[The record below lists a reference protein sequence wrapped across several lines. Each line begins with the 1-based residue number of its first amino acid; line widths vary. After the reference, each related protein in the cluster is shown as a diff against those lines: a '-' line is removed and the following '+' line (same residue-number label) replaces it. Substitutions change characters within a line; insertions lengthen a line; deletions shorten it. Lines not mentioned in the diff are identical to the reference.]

1 MDPPSEKSKGLHG
14 IAAPF
19 DDREHKDLFRYK
31 SRLAEKLDL
40 VILEDNTVLNTSGRL
55 PVKGAKFKRAA
66 LQLMPEAQGEN
77 KTAENKPGEGPRAE
91 AIPRPGD

>member
-14 IAAPF
+14 IAALF
-19 DDREHKDLFRYK
+19 DERERRDLFRYK
-31 SRLAEKLDL
+31 SRVAEKFGFL
-40 VILEDNTVLNTSGRL
+40 VLEENTVLDNSGRL

-77 KTAENKPGEGPRAE
+77 KTAGNKPGEGPRAE